1 MVVATG
7 QKRIS
12 EEMAFPCIPERQ
24 RVVAVTGQPNTGK
37 STLFNRLTGMRQ
49 RVGNWPGKTVDRK
62 TGNAKLGTT
71 VYRMVD
77 LPGAYS
83 LTPASA
89 EEAITRDYLLSR
101 EADVV
106 VLVANAAALARTL
119 YLAAELIPL
128 GIPMVLALNMMDV
141 AEAEGRPVDA
151 KKLEKVI
158 GIPVVP
164 MAASRN
170 RGVRQLLECMEVLTD
185 QPMLSE
191 QPDNLPL
198 VVKTVER
205 LIAPSLG
212 TVLPQCWAAIKLVEG
227 DKEILERVKALLPE
241 AESRRL
247 MTVLE
252 TEEHGP
258 LALVEARRRWIDCA
272 CAAALPDIRAAADR
286 TRMWDGLL
294 LHPLWGRLV
303 AFFFIPLLMASGVAL
318 GAMTGGTLIK
328 AALLQLPALKAAWP
342 GLLGSLVAD
351 GILMGIGWVAALSV
365 FIAIIYAI
373 FFFLEDVGYLARI
386 SVLADGPL
394 RRVGASGRAAIPMVL
409 GLMCNA
415 VAVAGTRVVETRRQ
429 RMVTSIMLPFF
440 PCLGQTIVA
449 AVFVMAFFP
458 PRTAGWI
465 VCGLTLAN
473 VAVAFLAGGVAS
485 RFMEKR
491 GEDAMI
497 LELPLYHR
505 PHFPTILANLKDR
518 VQAFVSRS
526 GKVILA
532 AMILVWALT
541 WLPNGDME
549 TGFLYRIGQYLE
561 PAGQMIGLDWRFLV
575 ALMSSFI
582 AKETTVGTLSVLFA
596 TPDASQ
602 GAVST
607 AIAGSV
613 SPAGALAFVVASHFF
628 IPCVSTVG
636 IFKAE
641 TGSWKLTGILVA
653 VMFVLALVL
662 AAAAFR
668 IGEFF
673 L

>member
-1 MVVATG
+1 MDAAVRR
-7 QKRIS
+7 KIFP
-12 EEMAFPCIPERQ
+12 EEDLFSAAPHRQ
-24 RVVAVTGQPNTGK
+24 RVIAVAGQPNTGK

-62 TGNAKLGTT
+62 TGDTWFGATQ
-71 VYRMVD
+71 YRMVD

-106 VLVANAAALARTL
+106 VLVVNAAALARTL

-128 GIPMVLALNMMDV
+128 GLPMVVALNMTDV

-151 KKLEKVI
+151 NALEQAL
-158 GIPVVP
+158 GIPVIP

-170 RGVRQLLECMEVLTD
+170 RGVGGLLECLETLEIK
-185 QPMLSE
+185 PMTPQGLE
-191 QPDNLPL
+191 DWPQT
-198 VVKTVER
+198 VKTVER
-205 LIAPSLG
+205 LIAGYLSED
-212 TVLPQCWAAIKLVEG
+212 LPAGWTATKLVEEDG
-227 DKEILERVKALLPE
+227 EILRRVKALLPE
-241 AESRRL
+241 AEERRL
-247 MTVLE
+247 KTVLE
-252 TEEHGP
+252 TMEKGP
-258 LALVEARRRWIDCA
+258 LSLVEARRKWIDCA
-272 CAAALPDIRAAADR
+272 CAVALPDTRMAADR
-286 TRMWDGLL
+286 TLRWDRWL
-294 LHPLWGRLV
+294 LHPLWGRWV
-303 AFFFIPLLMASGVAL
+303 AFLFIPLLMASGVAL

-328 AALLQLPALKAAWP
+328 AALSQLPALKAAWP

-351 GILMGIGWVAALSV
+351 GILMGIGWVTALSV

-373 FFFLEDVGYLARI
+373 FFFLEDVGYLARV

-415 VAVAGTRVVETRRQ
+415 VAVAGARVVETRRQ

-465 VCGLTLAN
+465 LCLLTLTN
-473 VAVAFLAGGVAS
+473 VAVAFLVGGIAS

-518 VQAFVSRS
+518 VWAFVSRS

-561 PAGQMIGLDWRFLV
+561 PAGRMIGLDWRFIV
-575 ALMSSFI
+575 ALISSFI

-602 GAVST
+602 GAVSA

-641 TGSWKLTGILVA
+641 TGSWKLTGILVGA
-653 VMFVLALVL
+653 MLVLALGL
-662 AAAAFR
+662 ATLTFHVA
-668 IGEFF
+668 EFF